1 MYDYEQLGPN
11 LYEVFNAVTGATLY
25 LVNSENAAKEECDAL
40 NA

>member
-25 LVNSENAAKEECDAL
+25 LVNSEQSAKEEIEAL